1 MLICEH
7 YRRCILT
14 EYECIHK
21 TPHEWDLTCDFITG
35 CHEWDLTCDFI
46 TGCKDSGEC
55 PTRCMKIVFN
65 ERRETWPLK
74 TP

>member
-14 EYECIHK
+14 EYDCIHK
-21 TPHEWDLTCDFITG
+21 TPHEFDPGCDFTVG
-35 CHEWDLTCDFI
+35 CEN
-46 TGCKDSGEC
+46 SGEC
-55 PTRCMKIVFN
+55 PARCMEIVFN
-65 ERRETWPLK
+65 ERRESWPLK